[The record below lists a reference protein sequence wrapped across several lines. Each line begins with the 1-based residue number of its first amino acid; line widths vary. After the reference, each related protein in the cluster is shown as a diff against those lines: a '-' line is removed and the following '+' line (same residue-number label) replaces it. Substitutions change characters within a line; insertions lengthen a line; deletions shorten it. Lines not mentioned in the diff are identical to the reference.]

1 MKSNKKTIC
10 LELPDHFVDFIEE
23 ISRNLGMNPSQFMA
37 HILKYYYEVFKVTKD
52 SIILQQLEQR
62 EGKEVGECQ
71 LEQLFNEFVKQAG
84 KELKKAVIREFI
96 EWVRKKSLK
105 PSMLSENDIKEFLE
119 FFIGNTSYS
128 KHTIR
133 EHKRSLRLFLEY
145 IEKICKERVTR
156 NS

>member
-71 LEQLFNEFVKQAG
+71 LEQLFNELLSKIASPPA
-84 KELKKAVIREFI
+84 KVIGERA
-96 EWVRKKSLK
+96 
-105 PSMLSENDIKEFLE
+105 LS
-119 FFIGNTSYS
+119 
-128 KHTIR
+128 
-133 EHKRSLRLFLEY
+133 
-145 IEKICKERVTR
+145 
-156 NS
+156 